1 MKKIDEQR
9 LEEDLGYRFEYA
21 RDFLDFDEDDVAAIR
36 ALIANLGPRV
46 DAIVERTYEKLLA
59 FDATA
64 RHFVVRGTG
73 FEGPLPA
80 GAEELSTENEQIKFR
95 KTHLRSYLLNL
106 LGRPYDGSMAT
117 YLDTVAKMHTPTAG
131 NSRINVPQS
140 QMNIFLGMLS
150 VLLIDEISAL
160 ELDRDKAI
168 RAIRA
173 FTKVM
178 WIQNDFVNRHY

>member
-1 MKKIDEQR
+1 MKTIDEHR
-9 LEEDLGYRFEYA
+9 LEEDLAYRFEYA
-21 RDFLDFDEDDVAAIR
+21 REFLDFGDDDVAAIR
-36 ALIANLGPRV
+36 ELIASLGPRV
-46 DAIVERTYEKLLA
+46 DTIVERTYEKLLA

-80 GAEELSTENEQIKFR
+80 GAEELTGDSEQIKFR

-117 YLDTVAKMHTPTAG
+117 YLDTVAKMHTPKSG
-131 NSRINVPQS
+131 NARIDVPRS
-140 QMNIFLGMLS
+140 QMNIFMGMLS
-150 VLLIDEISAL
+150 VLLINEIAAL
-160 ELDRDKAI
+160 DLDRDKAV
-168 RAIRA
+168 RAIKA